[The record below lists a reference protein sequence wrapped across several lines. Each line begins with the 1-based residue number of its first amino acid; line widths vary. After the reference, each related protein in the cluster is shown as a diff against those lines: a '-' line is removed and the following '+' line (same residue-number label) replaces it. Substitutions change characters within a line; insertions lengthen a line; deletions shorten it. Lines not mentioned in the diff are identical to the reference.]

1 MLLCSRHLP
10 GQTLRV
16 PTDSQVETVLPS
28 VISGTLRMR
37 TFFFKITPVEQ
48 LVKHEES
55 VSFGYKNNDKPVETT
70 YGRTVFNTGTLGNN
84 LVKNYYENLGKNL
97 GKIYYRNLGKNLG
110 KIYYGNLGKNL
121 SKIYYRK
128 ILAKIVV
135 VNLGKNYHA

>member
-55 VSFGYKNNDKPVETT
+55 VSLGYKNNDKPVETT
-70 YGRTVFNTGTLGNN
+70 YGRTVFNTG
-84 LVKNYYENLGKNL
+84 
-97 GKIYYRNLGKNLG
+97 
-110 KIYYGNLGKNL
+110 
-121 SKIYYRK
+121 
-128 ILAKIVV
+128 ILAIILLRITTRI
-135 VNLGKNYHA
+135 LGRILARFTTGILARILVRFTTGILARILVRFTTGRFLPRSW